1 MAASSPAF
9 EAPAADLATSRVARR
24 FPYLLA
30 GLSSLVGAAVALP
43 LIYLAIRAIQG
54 GASPWELFLRMRT
67 LETLVATGVLAIAV
81 TAAAVTISLPL
92 AWLFARTDL
101 PRRRAWLVLT
111 MLPLAIPSYVAG
123 FAVIAGL
130 GPRGFVQQFLETFF
144 GMGGVPGLTGFP
156 GALFTLTVI
165 SFPYVLITATVAL
178 NRIDPAFEEAARTLG
193 KGPWRTFFSVVVPQ
207 LRPALTAGALLVA
220 LYTLSDFG
228 AVSLMRFNSFTQV
241 IYTQYQASF
250 DRSLAA
256 LLSLLLV
263 LLTVGVLVLERRT
276 RGRARFHRATAG
288 APPRRRLTA
297 LGRWQWPALV
307 YCGGVVAMALLIPI
321 GTLIYWSVR
330 GAGAEAAHINMWAA
344 AGNSALAS
352 GLAGLAAVAA
362 ALPVAAFAAR
372 YRQRLSSMLE
382 GIVYSG
388 YALPGVV
395 LALSLVFFAANYAP
409 IVYQSLFLLVFA
421 YVVRFLPE
429 AFGAIRASFLQVSP
443 RLEESARA
451 VGRRRLSV
459 VRTITLPLIRPGIL
473 AGGALVFLTAMKELP
488 ATLLLGPTG
497 FPTLATQIWSATDEG
512 FFAAAGPA
520 ALLLVALA
528 SLPMIFLF
536 PKIQDS
542 R

>member
-1 MAASSPAF
+1 MAAGNRAFQPAESPRTAIG
-9 EAPAADLATSRVARR
+9 AARR
-24 FPYLLA
+24 GPLLLA
-30 GLSSLVGAAVALP
+30 SLASLVGAAVLLP
-43 LIYLAIRAIQG
+43 VVYLLVRAVQG
-54 GASPWELFLRMRT
+54 GSAPWESLLRMRT
-67 LETLVATGVLAIAV
+67 VETLVATSLLALAV
-81 TAAAVTISLPL
+81 TAATILISLPL

-101 PRRRAWLVLT
+101 PQRRAWLILA

-123 FAVIAGL
+123 FAAIAGL
-130 GPRGFVQQFLETFF
+130 GPQGFVQQALQSLF
-144 GMGGVPGLTGFP
+144 GLHGIPGLTGFP
-156 GALFTLTVI
+156 GALFALTVI
-165 SFPYVLITATVAL
+165 SYPYVLITTTIAL
-178 NRIDPAFEEAARTLG
+178 SRIDPATEEAARSLG
-193 KGPWRTFFSVVVPQ
+193 AGPWRTFFTVMFPQ
-207 LRPALTAGALLVA
+207 LRPALTAGGLLVA

-263 LLTVGVLVLERRT
+263 LLTVGILILERRT
-276 RGRARFHRATAG
+276 RGKARFYRSSAG
-288 APPRRRLTA
+288 TPQRSRRIRLD
-297 LGRWQWPALV
+297 RWKWPALI
-307 YCGGVVAMALLIPI
+307 YCAAVIVFALLVPI
-321 GTLIYWSVR
+321 GTLVYWSVR
-330 GAGAEAAHINMWAA
+330 GAGSGVGNLDIWAA

-362 ALPVAAFAAR
+362 ALPIAAFVTR
-372 YRQRLSSMLE
+372 YRRRFGSLLE
-382 GIVYSG
+382 GVAYSG

-409 IVYQSLFLLVFA
+409 LVYQSLFLLVFA
-421 YVVRFLPE
+421 YVVRFLPQ
-429 AFGAIRASFLQVSP
+429 AFGSIRASFLQVSP

-451 VGRRRLSV
+451 VGRGPLSV
-459 VRTITLPLIRPGIL
+459 LKTVTIPLISPGIL

-497 FPTLATQIWSATDEG
+497 FHTLATRIWSATDEG

-536 PKIQDS
+536 PRMHAS

>member
-1 MAASSPAF
+1 MAVSNRSF
-9 EAPAADLATSRVARR
+9 EAPGLPQSRWDTARR
-24 FPYLLA
+24 VPFLLA
-30 GLSSLVGAAVALP
+30 GLASLVGAAVLLP
-43 LIYLAIRAIQG
+43 VVYLVVRAIQG
-54 GASPWELFLRMRT
+54 GSAPWESFLRIRT
-67 LETLVATGVLAIAV
+67 VETLLSTALLALAV
-81 TAAAVTISLPL
+81 TAATILISLPL

-101 PRRRAWLVLT
+101 PRRRTWLILA

-123 FAVIAGL
+123 FAAIAGL
-130 GPRGFVQQFLETFF
+130 GPQGFVHQAIESLF
-144 GMGGVPGLTGFP
+144 GLAGIPGLTGFP

-165 SFPYVLITATVAL
+165 SYPYVLITTTVAL
-178 NRIDPAFEEAARTLG
+178 TRIDPATEEAARSLG
-193 KGPWRTFFSVVVPQ
+193 AGPWRTFFTVMVPQ
-207 LRPALTAGALLVA
+207 LRPALTAGGLLVA

-263 LLTVGVLVLERRT
+263 LLTVGILFLERRT
-276 RGRARFHRATAG
+276 RGKARFYRSSAG
-288 APPRRRLTA
+288 TPQPARLI
-297 LGRWQWPALV
+297 LLERWKWPALI
-307 YCGGVVAMALLIPI
+307 YCVAVIVVALLIPI
-321 GTLIYWSVR
+321 GTLIYWSIR
-330 GAGAEAAHINMWAA
+330 GVGSGAVDPGIWAT

-352 GLAGLAAVAA
+352 GLAGIAAIAA
-362 ALPVAAFAAR
+362 ALPIAAFVTR
-372 YRQRLSSMLE
+372 YGRRFSSLLE
-382 GIVYSG
+382 GIAYSG

-421 YVVRFLPE
+421 YVVRFLPQ
-429 AFGAIRASFLQVSP
+429 AFGSIRASFLQVSP

-451 VGRRRLSV
+451 VGHGKLSILKSI
-459 VRTITLPLIRPGIL
+459 TIPLIYPGIV
-473 AGGALVFLTAMKELP
+473 AGGSLVFLTAMKELP

-497 FPTLATQIWSATDEG
+497 FQTLATQIWSATDEG

-528 SLPMIFLF
+528 SLPMILLF
-536 PKIQDS
+536 PKMQES

>member
-1 MAASSPAF
+1 MAVSNRAF
-9 EAPAADLATSRVARR
+9 EAPGPPQSSAPTARR
-24 FPYLLA
+24 VPLLLA
-30 GLSSLVGAAVALP
+30 SLASLVGAAVLLP
-43 LIYLAIRAIQG
+43 LVYLLVRAIQG
-54 GASPWELFLRMRT
+54 GSAPWESFLRMRT
-67 LETLVATGVLAIAV
+67 VETLLATALLALAV
-81 TAAAVTISLPL
+81 TAATILISLPL

-101 PRRRAWLVLT
+101 PRRRTWLILA

-130 GPRGFVQQFLETFF
+130 GPQGFVHQALETIF
-144 GMGGVPGLTGFP
+144 GLGGIPGLTGFP

-165 SFPYVLITATVAL
+165 SYPYVLITTTVAL
-178 NRIDPAFEEAARTLG
+178 TRIDPATEEAARSLG
-193 KGPWRTFFSVVVPQ
+193 AGPWRTFFTVTVPQ
-207 LRPALTAGALLVA
+207 LRPALTAGGLLVA

-256 LLSLLLV
+256 LLGLLLV
-263 LLTVGVLVLERRT
+263 LLTVGILFLERRT
-276 RGRARFHRATAG
+276 RGKARFYRSSAGTPQRARLI
-288 APPRRRLTA
+288 RLE
-297 LGRWQWPALV
+297 RWKWPALI
-307 YCGGVVAMALLIPI
+307 YCGAVIVVALLIPI

-330 GAGAEAAHINMWAA
+330 GVGSGGVNPGIWAA

-352 GLAGLAAVAA
+352 GLAGIAAVAA
-362 ALPVAAFAAR
+362 ALPIAAFVTR
-372 YRQRLSSMLE
+372 YRRRFSSVLE
-382 GIVYSG
+382 GIAYSG

-421 YVVRFLPE
+421 YVVRFLPQ
-429 AFGAIRASFLQVSP
+429 AFGSIRASFLQVSP

-451 VGRRRLSV
+451 VGRGRFSALKTV
-459 VRTITLPLIRPGIL
+459 TIPLIRPGIL

-497 FPTLATQIWSATDEG
+497 FQTLATQIWSATDEG

-528 SLPMIFLF
+528 SLPMILLF
-536 PKIQDS
+536 PRMQET

>member
-1 MAASSPAF
+1 MAVSNRAF
-9 EAPAADLATSRVARR
+9 EAPGPPQSSGATARR
-24 FPYLLA
+24 VPLLLA
-30 GLSSLVGAAVALP
+30 SLASLVGAAVLLP
-43 LIYLAIRAIQG
+43 LVYLLVRAIQG
-54 GASPWELFLRMRT
+54 GSAPWESFLRMRT
-67 LETLVATGVLAIAV
+67 VETLLATALLALAV
-81 TAAAVTISLPL
+81 TAATILISLPL

-101 PRRRAWLVLT
+101 PRRRTWLILA

-130 GPRGFVQQFLETFF
+130 GPQGFVHQALEALF
-144 GMGGVPGLTGFP
+144 GLGGIPGLTGFP
-156 GALFTLTVI
+156 GALFTLTII
-165 SFPYVLITATVAL
+165 SYPYVLITTTVAL
-178 NRIDPAFEEAARTLG
+178 TRMDPATEEAARSLG
-193 KGPWRTFFSVVVPQ
+193 AGPWRAFFTVTIPQ
-207 LRPALTAGALLVA
+207 LRPALTAGGLLVA

-256 LLSLLLV
+256 LLGLLLV
-263 LLTVGVLVLERRT
+263 LLTVGILVLERRT
-276 RGRARFHRATAG
+276 RGKARFYRSSAGTPQRARLI
-288 APPRRRLTA
+288 RLE
-297 LGRWQWPALV
+297 RWKWPALI
-307 YCGGVVAMALLIPI
+307 YCGAVIVVALLIPI

-330 GAGAEAAHINMWAA
+330 GVGSGAVNPGIWTA

-352 GLAGLAAVAA
+352 GLAGFAAVAA
-362 ALPVAAFAAR
+362 ALPIAAFVTR
-372 YRQRLSSMLE
+372 YRRRFSSLLE
-382 GIVYSG
+382 GIAYSG

-421 YVVRFLPE
+421 YVVRFLPQ
-429 AFGAIRASFLQVSP
+429 AFGSIRASFLQVSP

-451 VGRRRLSV
+451 VGRARISV
-459 VRTITLPLIRPGIL
+459 LKTVTIPLIRPGIL
-473 AGGALVFLTAMKELP
+473 AGGVLVFLTAMKELP

-497 FPTLATQIWSATDEG
+497 FQTLATQIWSATDEG
-512 FFAAAGPA
+512 FFAAAGLA

-528 SLPMIFLF
+528 SLPMILLL
-536 PKIQDS
+536 PRMQET

>member
-1 MAASSPAF
+1 
-9 EAPAADLATSRVARR
+9 
-24 FPYLLA
+24 LA

-54 GASPWELFLRMRT
+54 GTAPWESFLRMRT
-67 LETLVATGVLAIAV
+67 LETLVATSVLAIAV

-130 GPRGFVQQFLETFF
+130 GPRGFIQQFLETFF

-165 SFPYVLITATVAL
+165 SFPYVLITTTVAL
-178 NRIDPAFEEAARTLG
+178 NRIDPAFEEAARSLG
-193 KGPWRTFFSVVVPQ
+193 TGPWRTFFSVVVPQ
-207 LRPALTAGALLVA
+207 LRPGLTAGALLVA

-263 LLTVGVLVLERRT
+263 MLTVGVLVLERRT

-288 APPRRRLTA
+288 TPPRRRVTS
-297 LGRWQWPALV
+297 LGRWRWPALA
-307 YCGGVVAMALLIPI
+307 YCGAVVAMALLIPI
-321 GTLIYWSVR
+321 GTLVYWSVR
-330 GAGAEAAHINMWAA
+330 GAGAEAAHVNMWAA

-372 YRQRLSSMLE
+372 YRQRLSSVLE
-382 GIVYSG
+382 GVVYSG

-451 VGRRRLSV
+451 VGRGRLAV

-536 PKIQDS
+536 PRIQDS

>member
-1 MAASSPAF
+1 MAVSNRAF
-9 EAPAADLATSRVARR
+9 EAPGPPQFSGATARR
-24 FPYLLA
+24 VPLLLA
-30 GLSSLVGAAVALP
+30 SLASLVGAAVLLP
-43 LIYLAIRAIQG
+43 LVYLLVRAIQG
-54 GASPWELFLRMRT
+54 GSAPWESFLRMRT
-67 LETLVATGVLAIAV
+67 VETLLATALLALAV
-81 TAAAVTISLPL
+81 TAATILISLPL

-101 PRRRAWLVLT
+101 PRRRTWLILA

-130 GPRGFVQQFLETFF
+130 GPHGFVHQALEALF
-144 GMGGVPGLTGFP
+144 GLGGIPGLTGFP

-165 SFPYVLITATVAL
+165 SYPYVLITTTVAL
-178 NRIDPAFEEAARTLG
+178 TRIDPATEEAARSLG
-193 KGPWRTFFSVVVPQ
+193 AGPWRTFFTVTVPQ
-207 LRPALTAGALLVA
+207 LRPALTAGGLLVA

-256 LLSLLLV
+256 LLGLLLV
-263 LLTVGVLVLERRT
+263 LLTVGILVLERRT
-276 RGRARFHRATAG
+276 RGKARFYRSSAGTPQRARLI
-288 APPRRRLTA
+288 RLE
-297 LGRWQWPALV
+297 RWKWPALI
-307 YCGGVVAMALLIPI
+307 YCGAVIVVALLIPI

-330 GAGAEAAHINMWAA
+330 GVGSGAVNPSIWTA

-352 GLAGLAAVAA
+352 GLAGFAAVAA
-362 ALPVAAFAAR
+362 ALPIAAFVTR
-372 YRQRLSSMLE
+372 YRRRFSSLLE
-382 GIVYSG
+382 GIAYSG

-421 YVVRFLPE
+421 YVVRFLPQ
-429 AFGAIRASFLQVSP
+429 AFGSIRASFLQVSP

-451 VGRRRLSV
+451 VGRGRISV
-459 VRTITLPLIRPGIL
+459 LKTVTIPLIRPGIL

-497 FPTLATQIWSATDEG
+497 FQTLATQIWSATDEG

-528 SLPMIFLF
+528 SLPMILLF
-536 PKIQDS
+536 PRMQET

>member
-1 MAASSPAF
+1 MVTTRPGLEPLESQTPA
-9 EAPAADLATSRVARR
+9 TRTARR

-30 GLSSLVGAAVALP
+30 SLASLVGAAVLLP
-43 LIYLAIRAIQG
+43 LAYLVIRSVQG
-54 GASPWELFLRMRT
+54 GSAPWESFLRMRT
-67 LETLVATGVLAIAV
+67 LETLIATSLLAIAV
-81 TAAAVTISLPL
+81 TVAAVAIALPL
-92 AWLFARTDL
+92 AWLFARTDI

-123 FAVIAGL
+123 FAAIAGL
-130 GPRGFVQQFLETFF
+130 GPQGFVQQAVETVL
-144 GMGGVPGLTGFP
+144 GIENLPGLTGFP
-156 GALFTLTVI
+156 GAFFTLTVI
-165 SFPYVLITATVAL
+165 SFPYVLITTTVAL
-178 NRIDPAFEEAARTLG
+178 NRIDPSIEEAARSLG
-193 KGPWRTFFSVVVPQ
+193 AGPLRTFFTIMVPQ

-263 LLTVGVLVLERRT
+263 LLTVAVLVLERRT
-276 RGRARFHRATAG
+276 RGSARFYRAAAG
-288 APPRRRLTA
+288 APRRRRIIA
-297 LGRWQWPALV
+297 LGRWKWPALA
-307 YCGGVVAMALLIPI
+307 YCGAVVFLALLIPL
-321 GTLIYWSVR
+321 GTLVYWSVR
-330 GAGAEAAHINMWAA
+330 GAGVETGHLDTWRA

-372 YRQRLSSMLE
+372 YRQKLSSLLE

-451 VGRRRLSV
+451 VGRGRLSV
-459 VRTITLPLIRPGIL
+459 VRTITFPLIRPGIL

-497 FPTLATQIWSATDEG
+497 FRTLATQIWSATDEG

-536 PKIQDS
+536 PRIQGS